1 MQIWKEDGQGSLF
14 AHDGCAG
21 KMYPARSAQGPPRGR
36 TSASSSRR
44 SSELKAI
51 PFMSLDLT
59 PGHGNLLGESY
70 WELISPSPGGSSTLN
85 TGPAPL
91 SEEDVFSLSQILQ
104 DAPPRKYY
112 LSKTACLGILRRARE
127 RGKELPPQLKAALM
141 AQAGLI
147 PLAAPASEPI
157 AFAANQ
163 RDEVRD
169 LHDVAGALGA
179 QPGMKQQTFIAQD
192 CLTPWDTQQARIFTP
207 ESKAPTLASAD
218 GGGGRNPGG
227 LLFTA
232 GVAGSLTPWDNQQRR
247 ISTPYGVAPT
257 INSGELKPGGLLFVA
272 GFCAGAAP
280 SAGGIGY
287 QEEIAPT
294 LKATASGNMMPSI
307 LCLTDHGGQR
317 MDITTDMTPTLR
329 AQMGVHLPLICLND
343 QGGGVMSCSEDVAGT
358 LRAQEHGHQP
368 LVMGLRQEEKTR
380 MVIELFENHG
390 IDARYTG
397 PHKVSPTLTNR
408 GGTGGNNLPLA
419 LQVREPICISGNAI
433 DRQPQNGG
441 NGLGCQEGIAYTLTA
456 TDHHAVFS
464 RQRVDVFK
472 DDDVAST
479 ESARQHKDAT
489 DLVCQP
495 AYQETVGALTSSDRK
510 GPNSQY
516 VGQDKLIVDGPLLI
530 RRLTPL
536 ECERLQGFPDFWTE
550 LPGASDSSRYK
561 ALGNSVAIPC
571 VEYIMR
577 GIAMAVTPVK

>member
-1 MQIWKEDGQGSLF
+1 
-14 AHDGCAG
+14 
-21 KMYPARSAQGPPRGR
+21 
-36 TSASSSRR
+36 
-44 SSELKAI
+44 
-51 PFMSLDLT
+51 MSLDLT

-70 WELISPSPGGSSTLN
+70 WELVSPWPGGSSMLN

-104 DAPPRKYY
+104 EAPPRKYY

-127 RGKELPPQLKAALM
+127 RGKELPPQLKTALM

-169 LHDVAGALGA
+169 LHNVAGALGA
-179 QPGMKQQTFIAQD
+179 QPGMKQQTFVAQD

-227 LLFTA
+227 LLFA
-232 GVAGSLTPWDNQQRR
+232 
-247 ISTPYGVAPT
+247 
-257 INSGELKPGGLLFVA
+257 A

-280 SAGGIGY
+280 TAGGIGY

-294 LKATASGNMMPSI
+294 LKASESGTNMVPSV
-307 LCLTDHGGQR
+307 L
-317 MDITTDMTPTLR
+317 
-329 AQMGVHLPLICLND
+329 CLND
-343 QGGGVMSCSEDVAGT
+343 QGGGVMACSEDVAGT

-380 MVIELFENHG
+380 VVIELFENHG

-397 PHKVSPTLTNR
+397 PHRVSPTLTNR

-419 LQVREPICISGNAI
+419 LQVQEPICISGNAI

-464 RQRVDVFK
+464 RQRVDVFR
-472 DDDVAST
+472 DDDTAST
-479 ESARQHKDAT
+479 ESVHQHKDAT
-489 DLVCQP
+489 DLILQK
-495 AYQETVGALTSSDRK
+495 AGEER
-510 GPNSQY
+510 
-516 VGQDKLIVDGPLLI
+516 PLLI

-536 ECERLQGFPDFWTE
+536 ECERLQGFPDFWTD
-550 LPGASDSSRYK
+550 LTGASDSSRYK
-561 ALGNSVAIPC
+561 ALGNSLAIPC

-577 GIAMAVTPVK
+577 GIAMAVGDQWG

>member
-1 MQIWKEDGQGSLF
+1 MQTWNKDGQASLF
-14 AHDGCAG
+14 ARDGCAG
-21 KMYPARSAQGPPRGR
+21 RTCPACSAAERPRGR
-36 TSASSSRR
+36 TSASSWRR
-44 SSELKAI
+44 SSELKTV

-163 RDEVRD
+163 RDEVRN

-294 LKATASGNMMPSI
+294 LKASESGTNMVPSV
-307 LCLTDHGGQR
+307 L
-317 MDITTDMTPTLR
+317 
-329 AQMGVHLPLICLND
+329 CLND

-368 LVMGLRQEEKTR
+368 LVMGLRQGEETR

-419 LQVREPICISGNAI
+419 LQVREPICISGKAI

-464 RQRVDVFK
+464 RQRVDVFR
-472 DDDVAST
+472 DDNVAST

-489 DLVCQP
+489 GLVLQNTGD
-495 AYQETVGALTSSDRK
+495 ER
-510 GPNSQY
+510 
-516 VGQDKLIVDGPLLI
+516 PLLI

-536 ECERLQGFPDFWTE
+536 ECERLQGFPDFWTD
-550 LPGASDSSRYK
+550 LPRASDSSRYK